1 MRIHHVALQVLL
13 LLVSGSC
20 LSVVAA
26 EPSVE
31 IPFKLHDGFAIVVRG
46 SVGRQAN
53 LNFLVDT
60 GAVPSAIHQRV
71 AGLNLTDPNQNISV
85 VNQSRSVQRAE
96 LPNLHLGP
104 VELPALSAVVVDLS
118 PIEARLEL
126 RVDAIVGVTP
136 HTQFSTL

>member
-13 LLVSGSC
+13 PLVSGSF

-26 EPSVE
+26 EAPVE

-71 AGLNLTDPNQNISV
+71 ARELNLTGPNQNIGG
-85 VNQSRSVQRAE
+85 QPEPLCPARGT
-96 LPNLHLGP
+96 PNLHL
-104 VELPALSAVVVDLS
+104 L
-118 PIEARLEL
+118 
-126 RVDAIVGVTP
+126 
-136 HTQFSTL
+136 